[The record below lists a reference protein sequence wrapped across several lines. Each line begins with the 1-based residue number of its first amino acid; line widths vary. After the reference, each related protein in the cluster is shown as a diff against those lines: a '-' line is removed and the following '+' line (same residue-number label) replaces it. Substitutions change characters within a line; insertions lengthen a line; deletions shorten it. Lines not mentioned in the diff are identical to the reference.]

1 MLELLLFIAGFSLC
15 FLYLTFYKNK
25 KTKKNIEKN
34 LSNFDNII
42 LSEKKIL
49 DEIPDQII
57 IVSQEKNI
65 IFANYSAKNRF
76 GKNIID
82 NHVAEVLREPKFLE
96 EIENVIINKNSITIK
111 TETKKPTFQVYE
123 SYIFPSPKFFLGNED
138 SVFILMRDL
147 TEIFKTQKLKT
158 DFVANVSHEL
168 RTPLQ
173 TIKLGLETINQEI
186 GNTDKETKKNFLSL
200 MLKETN
206 RMEDLIKDLLMLSKI
221 EQQEHI
227 RPNDKINLKEI
238 IEYVQKFY
246 NKSCLEKNILF
257 NINLDDQNL
266 NVIGNKDKLI
276 EIFSNL
282 INNAIKYSEPNK
294 NIYIESQIKS
304 NQQLEIHI
312 KDEGMGIPKDLLPR
326 ISERFFRVDNEK
338 TRNIN
343 GTGLG
348 LAIVKHL
355 VKQHRGDFNIRSVEG
370 KGTDITIR
378 LPLYT

>member
-25 KTKKNIEKN
+25 KTKNNFEKN

-57 IVSQEKNI
+57 IVSQDKNI

-186 GNTDKETKKNFLSL
+186 ENTDKETKKKFLSL

>member
-15 FLYLTFYKNK
+15 FLYFTFYKNK

-65 IFANYSAKNRF
+65 IFANYNAKNRF

-282 INNAIKYSEPNK
+282 INNAIKYSESNK
-294 NIYIESQIKS
+294 NIYIESQIKT

>member
-25 KTKKNIEKN
+25 KTKNNFEKN

-206 RMEDLIKDLLMLSKI
+206 RMEDLIKDLLILSKI

-282 INNAIKYSEPNK
+282 INNAIKYSESNK
-294 NIYIESQIKS
+294 NIYIESQIKT

-355 VKQHRGDFNIRSVEG
+355 VKQHRGDFNIRSIEG

>member
-25 KTKKNIEKN
+25 KTKNNFEKN

-57 IVSQEKNI
+57 IVSQDKNI

-186 GNTDKETKKNFLSL
+186 ENTDKETKKNFLSL

-206 RMEDLIKDLLMLSKI
+206 RMEDLIKDLLILSKI

-238 IEYVQKFY
+238 IEYIQKFY

>member
-25 KTKKNIEKN
+25 KTKNKIEKN

-57 IVSQEKNI
+57 IVSQDKNI

-186 GNTDKETKKNFLSL
+186 ENADKETKKNFLSL

-238 IEYVQKFY
+238 IEYIQKFY

>member
-186 GNTDKETKKNFLSL
+186 ENADKETKKNFLSL

>member
-25 KTKKNIEKN
+25 KTKNNFEKN

-206 RMEDLIKDLLMLSKI
+206 RMEDLIKDLLILSKI

-355 VKQHRGDFNIRSVEG
+355 VKQHRGDFNIRSIEG

>member
-25 KTKKNIEKN
+25 KTKNNFEKN

-57 IVSQEKNI
+57 IVSQDKNI

-206 RMEDLIKDLLMLSKI
+206 RMEDLIKDLLILSKI

>member
-355 VKQHRGDFNIRSVEG
+355 VKQHRGDFNIRSIEG

>member
-25 KTKKNIEKN
+25 KTKNNIEKN

-57 IVSQEKNI
+57 IVSQDKNI

-206 RMEDLIKDLLMLSKI
+206 RMEDLIKDLLILSKI

>member
-25 KTKKNIEKN
+25 KTKNKIEKN

-57 IVSQEKNI
+57 IVSQDKNI

-206 RMEDLIKDLLMLSKI
+206 RMEDLIKDLLILSKI

-238 IEYVQKFY
+238 IEYIQKFY

>member
-25 KTKKNIEKN
+25 KTKNNFEKN

-57 IVSQEKNI
+57 IVSQDKNI

-186 GNTDKETKKNFLSL
+186 ENTDKETKKNFLSL

-238 IEYVQKFY
+238 IEYIQKFY

>member
-57 IVSQEKNI
+57 IVSQDKNI

>member
-25 KTKKNIEKN
+25 KTKNNFEKN

-57 IVSQEKNI
+57 IVSQDKNI

-206 RMEDLIKDLLMLSKI
+206 RMEDLIKDLLILSKI

-266 NVIGNKDKLI
+266 NIIGNKDKLI

>member
-25 KTKKNIEKN
+25 KTKNNFEKN

-57 IVSQEKNI
+57 IVSQDKNI

-186 GNTDKETKKNFLSL
+186 ENADKETKKNFLSL

-206 RMEDLIKDLLMLSKI
+206 RMEDLIKDLLILSKI

-282 INNAIKYSEPNK
+282 INNAIKYSESNK

>member
-25 KTKKNIEKN
+25 KTKNNIEKN

-57 IVSQEKNI
+57 IVSQDKNI

-186 GNTDKETKKNFLSL
+186 ENTDKETKKNFLSL

>member
-25 KTKKNIEKN
+25 KTKNNFEKN

-57 IVSQEKNI
+57 IVSQDKNI

-282 INNAIKYSEPNK
+282 INNAIKYSESNK

>member
-25 KTKKNIEKN
+25 KTKNNFEKN

-186 GNTDKETKKNFLSL
+186 ENADKETKKNFLSL

-282 INNAIKYSEPNK
+282 INNAIKYSESNK

-355 VKQHRGDFNIRSVEG
+355 VKQHRGDFNIQSIEG

>member
-25 KTKKNIEKN
+25 KTKNNFEKN

-57 IVSQEKNI
+57 IVSQDKNI

-206 RMEDLIKDLLMLSKI
+206 RMEDLIKDLLILSKI

-238 IEYVQKFY
+238 IEYIQKFY

>member
-25 KTKKNIEKN
+25 KTKNNFEKN

-57 IVSQEKNI
+57 IVSQDKNI

-206 RMEDLIKDLLMLSKI
+206 RMEDLIKDLLILSKI

-238 IEYVQKFY
+238 IEYVQKF
-246 NKSCLEKNILF
+246 L
-257 NINLDDQNL
+257 
-266 NVIGNKDKLI
+266 
-276 EIFSNL
+276 
-282 INNAIKYSEPNK
+282 
-294 NIYIESQIKS
+294 
-304 NQQLEIHI
+304 
-312 KDEGMGIPKDLLPR
+312 
-326 ISERFFRVDNEK
+326 
-338 TRNIN
+338 
-343 GTGLG
+343 
-348 LAIVKHL
+348 
-355 VKQHRGDFNIRSVEG
+355 
-370 KGTDITIR
+370 
-378 LPLYT
+378 

>member
-25 KTKKNIEKN
+25 KTKNNFEKN

-57 IVSQEKNI
+57 IVSQDKNI

-238 IEYVQKFY
+238 IEYIQKFY

>member
-57 IVSQEKNI
+57 IVSQDKNI

-186 GNTDKETKKNFLSL
+186 ENADKETKKNFLSL

>member
-25 KTKKNIEKN
+25 KTKNNFEKN

-57 IVSQEKNI
+57 IVSQDKNI

-355 VKQHRGDFNIRSVEG
+355 VKQHRGDFNIRSIEG

>member
-15 FLYLTFYKNK
+15 FIYLTFYKNK
-25 KTKKNIEKN
+25 KTKNNIEKN

-57 IVSQEKNI
+57 IVSQDKNI

-186 GNTDKETKKNFLSL
+186 ENTDKETKKNFLSL

-238 IEYVQKFY
+238 IEYIQKFY

>member
-57 IVSQEKNI
+57 IVSQDKNI

-186 GNTDKETKKNFLSL
+186 ENTDKETKKNFLSL

>member
-25 KTKKNIEKN
+25 KTKNNFEKN

-186 GNTDKETKKNFLSL
+186 ENADKETKKNFLSL

-282 INNAIKYSEPNK
+282 INNAIKYSESNK
-294 NIYIESQIKS
+294 NIYIESQIKT

>member
-15 FLYLTFYKNK
+15 FLYLTFYKNI
-25 KTKKNIEKN
+25 KTKDKIDKN

-57 IVSQEKNI
+57 IVSQDKNI

-206 RMEDLIKDLLMLSKI
+206 RMEDLIKDLLILSKI

-238 IEYVQKFY
+238 IEYIQKFY

>member
-206 RMEDLIKDLLMLSKI
+206 RMEDLIKDLLILSKI

-355 VKQHRGDFNIRSVEG
+355 VKQHRGDFNIRSIEG

>member
-25 KTKKNIEKN
+25 KTKNNFEKN

-57 IVSQEKNI
+57 IVSQDKNI